1 MIIFSKKNIITGIL
15 ILYTLLN
22 LKLLY
27 PFLFQGL
34 NSVALLEGMAIQSH
48 GSNLLAL
55 FVGLFLNVAL
65 ILYWLKNN

>member
-1 MIIFSKKNIITGIL
+1 MIIFLKKNMAIIIL
-15 ILYTLLN
+15 IIYTWLN
-22 LKLLY
+22 MRFLY
-27 PFLFQGL
+27 PFLFGEEGNL
-34 NSVALLEGMAIQSH
+34 LGVAFQTN